1 MKAKIDRR
9 SVSEEDKQKIQQNLL
24 WMKEIGLAI
33 EYSKRFSF
41 AFSEERNERDK
52 PDGE

>member
-1 MKAKIDRR
+1 LEAEIGGRA
-9 SVSEEDKQKIQQNLL
+9 VSEEDKQKIQQNPL

-41 AFSEERNERDK
+41 ASSEEKNERDE